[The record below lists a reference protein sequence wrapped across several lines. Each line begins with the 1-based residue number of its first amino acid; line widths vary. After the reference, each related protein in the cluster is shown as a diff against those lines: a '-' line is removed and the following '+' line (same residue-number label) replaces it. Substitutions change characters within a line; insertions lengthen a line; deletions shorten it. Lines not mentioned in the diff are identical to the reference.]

1 MKLWNLKGKK
11 VLIVDDF
18 QEMRSMVQNMVAPLA
33 PDVIKLAKNGEEA
46 IEQLKATSFDIV
58 FCDYNLGKGKDGQQ
72 VLEEAQHCSL
82 LHYSSIFI
90 MVTAENTSHMVM
102 GAIDYLPDDY
112 ISKPFTR
119 TLIHSRLKKL
129 IDKKNSLL
137 EVSRAIAEKNY
148 TKAMSLCDTQLEQD
162 PKNRMELLKTKG
174 ELLMLQG
181 KYDSA
186 ADFYEELLEERDIP
200 WAILALGQARYHQQ
214 QYFEA
219 EEIFQSL
226 IDDNSANVMAYDWL
240 AKTLEA
246 LNETKRSQ
254 EVIADAVK
262 KSPKSLLRQRKF
274 AEIAYKNSDFET
286 SESAYQEAINVG
298 KHSCYKKPDD
308 YTGLAKTMIKQD
320 TSKNALAVIERMKH
334 EFDENDMDMKFQ
346 ANVTEGLIHKELGN
360 TEESEKAINEAM
372 AHFSK
377 RPECIS
383 SNVAMDLASAC
394 LAMGKKDA
402 ADELTKYLVRN
413 HHEDEAI
420 LDRTRELY
428 NSAGLSDE
436 GDTLIKTTTEEVINI
451 NNQGAALLKQGK
463 VEESIE
469 FFMKAARGMPDNS
482 IVNLNAA
489 YSMIMQMQKTGKKKK
504 YLPRT
509 MKLLDHVHKIDPA
522 NKKYHTLLDMI
533 QKLSISKKAA

>member
-1 MKLWNLKGKK
+1 
-11 VLIVDDF
+11 
-18 QEMRSMVQNMVAPLA
+18 
-33 PDVIKLAKNGEEA
+33 
-46 IEQLKATSFDIV
+46 
-58 FCDYNLGKGKDGQQ
+58 
-72 VLEEAQHCSL
+72 
-82 LHYSSIFI
+82 
-90 MVTAENTSHMVM
+90 
-102 GAIDYLPDDY
+102 
-112 ISKPFTR
+112 
-119 TLIHSRLKKL
+119 
-129 IDKKNSLL
+129 
-137 EVSRAIAEKNY
+137 
-148 TKAMSLCDTQLEQD
+148 
-162 PKNRMELLKTKG
+162 
-174 ELLMLQG
+174 
-181 KYDSA
+181 
-186 ADFYEELLEERDIP
+186 
-200 WAILALGQARYHQQ
+200 
-214 QYFEA
+214 
-219 EEIFQSL
+219 
-226 IDDNSANVMAYDWL
+226 
-240 AKTLEA
+240 
-246 LNETKRSQ
+246 
-254 EVIADAVK
+254 
-262 KSPKSLLRQRKF
+262 
-274 AEIAYKNSDFET
+274 
-286 SESAYQEAINVG
+286 
-298 KHSCYKKPDD
+298 
-308 YTGLAKTMIKQD
+308 
-320 TSKNALAVIERMKH
+320 ALAVIERMKH

-394 LAMGKKDA
+394 LAMGKKDE

-413 HHEDEAI
+413 HHEDETI
-420 LDRTRELY
+420 LDRARELY

-469 FFMKAARGMPDNS
+469 FFIKAARGMPDNS